1 MNKKIILYN
10 VIALL
15 VLFALSEFAFYK
27 NFCENRLFRYKIPYF
42 YNTVDILKSIP
53 QIAYYP
59 VRFHPFPKNYPK
71 DKKPILML
79 GCSYTFGQGLAE
91 DETLAM
97 KLQRLTGRWVYNMGV
112 GSRDATVSL
121 MLLEEEKKNPRITQ
135 KPEYII
141 YTYMY
146 HHLQRVIN
154 WRYFN
159 YYRQHGYIAFQ
170 KYNPLYLSYTYS
182 YFKNR
187 ELENYLWNDWDYIL
201 HRIIFINMLYD
212 MKKICSE
219 MYPESKFIVLLYND
233 INYDLVRPL
242 WESVGYNEYKMNK
255 LFEILYSEEFK
266 RTIEGG
272 GLEVI
277 STLELIKRPMDKPS
291 DRVQNDA
298 NYPHPSSEVW
308 DLVAPKLI
316 ERLKL

>member
-1 MNKKIILYN
+1 MKKRIVLCNIL
-10 VIALL
+10 ALL
-15 VLFALSEFAFYK
+15 LIFALMEAGFYR

-53 QIAYYP
+53 QVAYYP
-59 VRFHPFPKNYPK
+59 MRFKEFPKTYPQ

-79 GCSYTFGQGLAE
+79 GCSYTFGQGLE
-91 DETLAM
+91 EYETLAA

-121 MLLEEEKKNPRITQ
+121 MLMEEETKHPKITVE
-135 KPEYII
+135 PEFII

-159 YYRQHGYIAFQ
+159 YYRHHGYITYQ
-170 KYNPLYLSYTYS
+170 KYNPLYLSYAYS

-187 ELENYLWNDWDYIL
+187 ELENALWDDWDYIQHKL
-201 HRIIFINMLYD
+201 IFLNIMYD
-212 MKKICSE
+212 LKKITKKL
-219 MYPESKFIVLLYND
+219 YPKSRFIVLIYND

-255 LFEILYSEEFK
+255 LFEIMHSNEFK
-266 RTIEGG
+266 AELEGG
-272 GLEVI
+272 GARGYFN
-277 STLELIKRPMDKPS
+277 S
-291 DRVQNDA
+291 
-298 NYPHPSSEVW
+298 
-308 DLVAPKLI
+308 
-316 ERLKL
+316 